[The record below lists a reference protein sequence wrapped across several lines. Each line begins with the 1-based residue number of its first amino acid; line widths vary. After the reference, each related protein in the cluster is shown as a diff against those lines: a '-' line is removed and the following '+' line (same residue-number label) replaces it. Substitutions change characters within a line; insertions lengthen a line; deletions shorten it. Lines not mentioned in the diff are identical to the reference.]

1 MAARSTTIVPHSPS
15 RAWGLVGASWA
26 VLGISALLLGGVFSM
41 GPYALELRWSELSG
55 FQRAGSLGFLIF
67 MVFGKGYM
75 GFYRGFA
82 PRAARRVRE
91 LAESP
96 GRVRGLL
103 APLFGMSLIQAPARR
118 LLRSWGLMVAVAS
131 IVPVVR
137 NLPDP
142 WRGIVDAGVVA
153 GLSVG
158 LLSFWWFALLR
169 PLLIAR
175 KKHSQT

>member
-96 GRVRGLL
+96 G
-103 APLFGMSLIQAPARR
+103 